1 MTEVRL
7 ERLSGTRTVD
17 VMTADSGINDTLCCT
32 CLRCQLHKLNLMASI
47 VRNVA
52 VINSYTMLV
61 LLTYFWDRTL
71 FK

>member
-7 ERLSGTRTVD
+7 EATSGTQTVD
-17 VMTADSGINDTLCCT
+17 LTTADSWINDTLCCT
-32 CLRCQLHKLNLMASI
+32 CPRCQLHELNLMASI
-47 VRNVA
+47 VRNFT
-52 VINSYTMLV
+52 VINSYTLSV